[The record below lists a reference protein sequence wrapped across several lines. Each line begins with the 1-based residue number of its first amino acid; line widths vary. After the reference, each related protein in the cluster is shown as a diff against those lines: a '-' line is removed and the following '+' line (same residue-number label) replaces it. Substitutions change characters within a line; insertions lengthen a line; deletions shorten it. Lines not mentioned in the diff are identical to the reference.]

1 MTTTDNSRADAL
13 TDAEIEKGWHQTFS
27 TSNPCCPC
35 NLKSFTKA
43 VRWAEYALSLPVEQH
58 EAAPAGVHALDCAW
72 IQLDSPWAQ
81 CTCGVGS
88 PNNPTST
95 APSAPLEAAPDKR
108 VSLHDDLTHAKAVME
123 GRVPLVLR
131 DPLKGTGNRAEF
143 IYIVFDGPPSHQSGH
158 IVEVEDDQG
167 RSFNAGQWI
176 DRGNGLWALRI
187 ARAPRTEVAGA
198 VQADRAFP
206 AKNGY
211 FVYDPEGN
219 GFDLY
224 DTDAERA
231 KAHNT
236 AIEECRRAAIDDG
249 EWPLEVDS
257 IVSGV
262 VTHKTAATNVDG
274 DSCEYAAAPSADAAA
289 APADERAAFEV
300 YMRARHPHVELYR
313 RDVRSSSRFG
323 QYCREF
329 AQEMW
334 ELWQA
339 RAAASQPAAA
349 CARTTNDRWWDQALH
364 ERDTYEEYADEL
376 THAIAAYLHID
387 IGENSNFNN
396 PWLKALEA
404 IKNAAPPAQVATRQE
419 FCAKDISDLRAGID
433 YAEAMGYLKQ
443 ERAEQ
448 LRAIL
453 AGEGQ

>member
-1 MTTTDNSRADAL
+1 MDNAAS
-13 TDAEIEKGWHQTFS
+13 
-27 TSNPCCPC
+27 
-35 NLKSFTKA
+35 
-43 VRWAEYALSLPVEQH
+43 PVEQH
-58 EAAPAGVHALDCAW
+58 EAAPAEGCTPEDARMLRAANHSLAVENEALRRALRPFARIVSTDRLSWAIVEYCIDGDPEKQTFQRPQMQRAFNRVADLLRENVPNGIPSDINPDDLPDW
-72 IQLDSPWAQ
+72 VKNGKPPAQPESPTQ
-81 CTCGVGS
+81 
-88 PNNPTST
+88 P
-95 APSAPLEAAPDKR
+95 APSAPLE
-108 VSLHDDLTHAKAVME
+108 
-123 GRVPLVLR
+123 
-131 DPLKGTGNRAEF
+131 GTGNGADERAMR
-143 IYIVFDGPPSHQSGH
+143 VTDGLEACDWSGVS
-158 IVEVEDDQG
+158 IGNKAIIKYAVELLRNRVLRNEDVG
-167 RSFNAGQWI
+167 
-176 DRGNGLWALRI
+176 
-187 ARAPRTEVAGA
+187 TVA
-198 VQADRAFP
+198 ADRAFP

-334 ELWQA
+334 ELWQD
-339 RAAASQPAAA
+339 RAAASQPAAGQ
-349 CARTTNDRWWDQALH
+349 RVQAVVMFVK
-364 ERDTYEEYADEL
+364 RSMF
-376 THAIAAYLHID
+376 
-387 IGENSNFNN
+387 G
-396 PWLKALEA
+396 PWIEVDKPEPGAVRLYT
-404 IKNAAPPAQVATRQE
+404 APPAQVATRQE

-433 YAEAMGYLKQ
+433 YAESMGYLKQ

-448 LRAIL
+448 LRAL
-453 AGEGQ
+453 LEGDKQ